1 MLNRISS
8 IPVELRCIVSL
19 VIGMHAFMLLGAL
32 YGQSTLYASPSAD
45 TLIFTAVSNTSIPI
59 SLNSAQKS
67 HATQTAKAAVQKK
80 PSATR
85 VDGSDGMELSSPR
98 VAPNVSERNIYPN
111 PKPPYPLSS
120 RRLREQGAVKLS
132 LCINRLGT
140 VESVSMINSSGYE
153 KLDRSA
159 IETVRTWKFA
169 SLSIE
174 EPASIHCY
182 SLPIQFSLEA

>member
-1 MLNRISS
+1 M
-8 IPVELRCIVSL
+8 
-19 VIGMHAFMLLGAL
+19 VIGMHAFMLLGVL
-32 YGQSTLYASPSAD
+32 YGQSAFYVSPSAD
-45 TLIFTAVSNTSIPI
+45 TLIFTAVRNTSIPI

-80 PSATR
+80 PSAKR

-174 EPASIHCY
+174 EPASIYCY